1 MTKGKED
8 RRLILGFLWNCA
20 DTKLLLIVLFLIG
33 SLLALFQILPSL
45 SSVTLYCITPSP
57 HPPPPAAQ
65 VTTPP
70 DFPLLSG
77 AIRRSFTPIGS
88 AAHLFI
94 QMGAYRGS
102 ATSFAIVGLAS
113 KPLHIFGKPIFRCE
127 WHPSSSSPPIPSSH
141 SDKFLPDWGF
151 GRIYTVVVINCSFPS
166 PIAASG
172 GRLLLFASISP
183 FSPETTIVSLTESLT
198 NSIPQASHPLPN
210 STTSTAAPL
219 SSETSARSA
228 SASGSP
234 TTPVSSAPEATLS
247 STTPAGC
254 TKESWRC
261 SGRGWRRGWNRLS
274 AKWIFFFDV
283 DEFIYLQPKTNLD
296 SFMESMAEYSQ
307 FTIEQKPMSNKL
319 CLAAD
324 AGRTHRMWGFE
335 KLVYR
340 DVKRGVRRNR
350 KYAVQPRRAFSAGVH
365 MSQHIDGKTL
375 HVSGRRIAYFHYHD
389 TVAERDEP
397 CREFVN
403 DTQLTVDGTPFVLD
417 DTLRRVARRVKRF
430 ELEAIGPRR
439 TRTRQ

>member
-20 DTKLLLIVLFLIG
+20 DTKLLLTSLFLIG
-33 SLLALFQILPSL
+33 SLLTLFQVLPSL
-45 SSVTLYCITPSP
+45 SSVTLYCLAPSP
-57 HPPPPAAQ
+57 HPPPPPPPPPPIS
-65 VTTPP
+65 TPP

-88 AAHLFI
+88 AAYLFI

-172 GRLLLFASISP
+172 GLLLLFASNSP
-183 FSPETTIVSLTESLT
+183 FSPETTIVSLTESPHQFDPSTL
-198 NSIPQASHPLPN
+198 SSPPN
-210 STTSTAAPL
+210 STTSTAAPPSL
-219 SSETSARSA
+219 ETSARSA

-247 STTPAGC
+247 STTPAAC

-261 SGRGWRRGWNRLS
+261 SGRGWRRGW
-274 AKWIFFFDV
+274 
-283 DEFIYLQPKTNLD
+283 
-296 SFMESMAEYSQ
+296 
-307 FTIEQKPMSNKL
+307 
-319 CLAAD
+319 
-324 AGRTHRMWGFE
+324 
-335 KLVYR
+335 
-340 DVKRGVRRNR
+340 
-350 KYAVQPRRAFSAGVH
+350 
-365 MSQHIDGKTL
+365 
-375 HVSGRRIAYFHYHD
+375 
-389 TVAERDEP
+389 
-397 CREFVN
+397 
-403 DTQLTVDGTPFVLD
+403 
-417 DTLRRVARRVKRF
+417 
-430 ELEAIGPRR
+430 
-439 TRTRQ
+439 